1 MNIKFLIF
9 KQIMKVSEYVTDF
22 LVNNDITKCFCVTGG
37 FAMHLN
43 DTFGEK
49 MNVTYT
55 HGEQSAGYAA
65 LGWSSYEH
73 NPSIC
78 CVTSGCGATNA
89 ITPCLISYQDSTPVL
104 FISGQV
110 HKNDNIR
117 SRGGKIRGYFGSD
130 CDIIECVKGITKYA
144 VELTDPSQTLKVLQQ
159 CYHNLTTGRL
169 GPVWLSIPVDVQ
181 SMQVPDVLPQYDIN
195 LDAYNI
201 NLPKRFMDVWTK
213 SKRPII
219 LAGNGIHLSKTKKQ
233 FRNFID
239 HHKIP
244 YVVSFFGSDLGD
256 DYTGK
261 VGLIGNRSGNFAI
274 QNADLVLCLGSR
286 MCKSITG
293 YKRELFAREA
303 TIVYIDIDESEFIKD
318 KKLDIQLQMDL
329 KLFFSLEL
337 PTPSID
343 SMWIQKNKEWKE
355 LWCEELPEKN
365 GELICPYRHLNKF
378 FKEKCDNSIVTMSS
392 GSIYCV
398 GWHMYRYKIGDRF
411 ITSGHGDMGYEI
423 AVAMGA
429 AFHKKRTWVVVGDG
443 SFQYNIQDLQ
453 TLKHHNLPITI
464 LVFNNDGYGAIKIT
478 QNTVFK
484 REYGT
489 SSSSDITFCNIEKI
503 SKAYDIP
510 YYKVENDEDVG
521 YIKHDNGPMI
531 VEIVCNTQGRYPR
544 LSNKPQPDGT
554 FKNMP
559 YEEMAPFLDD
569 EFLKNN
575 MFVTRV

>member
-1 MNIKFLIF
+1 
-9 KQIMKVSEYVTDF
+9 MKVSEFVTNF
-22 LVNNDITKCFCVTGG
+22 LVEKSVTKCFSVTGG
-37 FAMHLN
+37 FAMHFN
-43 DTFGEK
+43 DSFGAN
-49 MNVTYT
+49 MDVTYT
-55 HGEQSAGYAA
+55 HGEQPAGYAA

-73 NPSIC
+73 NPSVC

-89 ITPCLISYQDSTPVL
+89 VTPCLIAYQDSVPVF

-110 HKNDNIR
+110 HRDDNIR

-130 CDIIECVKGITKYA
+130 CDIIEAVKGMTKYA
-144 VELTDPSQTLKVLQQ
+144 VELTDPNETLRVLQE

-169 GPVWLSIPVDVQ
+169 GPVWLSVPVDVQ
-181 SMQVPDVLPQYDIN
+181 SMEVPDVLEEWLPPLDTQMTSLPQAF
-195 LDAYNI
+195 L
-201 NLPKRFMDVWTK
+201 DVWSN
-213 SKRPII
+213 SKRPIV
-219 LAGNGIHLSKTKKQ
+219 LAGNGIHLSKTKEK
-233 FRNFID
+233 FRSFID
-239 HHKIP
+239 KHNIP

-261 VGLIGNRSGNFAI
+261 VGLIGNRAGNFAI

-303 TIVYIDIDESEFIKD
+303 KIVYLDIDESEFIED
-318 KKLDIQLQMDL
+318 KQLDIKLQMDL
-329 KLFFSLEL
+329 KTFFNLEL
-337 PTPSID
+337 PSITTD
-343 SMWIQKNKEWKE
+343 SRWILKNKEWKN
-355 LWCEELPEKN
+355 LWEEELPERS
-365 GELICPYRHLNKF
+365 GSLVCPYRHLNTF
-378 FKEKCDNSIVTMSS
+378 FKEKPGNSVVTMSS

-398 GWHMYRYKIGDRF
+398 GWHMHRYKEGDRF

-423 AVAMGA
+423 ASAMGA
-429 AFHKKRTWVVVGDG
+429 SLHGKRTYVVVGDG

-453 TLKHHNLPITI
+453 TLKHHNMPVTI

-478 QNTVFK
+478 QNAVFK

-489 SSSSDITFCNIEKI
+489 SSKSDITFCDIEKI
-503 SKAYDIP
+503 SRAYDLP
-510 YYKVENDEDVG
+510 YYRVGDDEDVG
-521 YIKHDNGPMI
+521 YLEHSQGPMI
-531 VEIVCNTQGRYPR
+531 VEIVCNVQGRYPR

-569 EFLKNN
+569 RFLEDNL
-575 MFVTRV
+575 FVKRV